1 VSPSTCGKIILFRP
15 DDLLAPR
22 EPVFKEPW
30 HAQALAL
37 ADSLV
42 RAEAFTATE
51 WAQALGATLKTTEAQ
66 GRPDNTETYYTAVVE
81 ALESLSESRTGISG
95 AERQRRRDAW
105 KHAYLSTPHGQPVTL
120 ADHVS

>member
-1 VSPSTCGKIILFRP
+1 MFRP
-15 DDLLAPR
+15 EDLLAPR

-42 RAEAFTATE
+42 RAGAFTATE
-51 WAQALGATLKTTEAQ
+51 WAEALGVALKAADAQ
-66 GRPDNTETYYTAVVE
+66 GLPDNTETYYTAVVE
-81 ALESLSESRTGISG
+81 ALEALSESRTGISG

-105 KHAYLSTPHGQPVTL
+105 KRAYLSTPHGQPVTL
-120 ADHVS
+120 ADSV

>member
-1 VSPSTCGKIILFRP
+1 MFRP
-15 DDLLAPR
+15 EDLLAPR

-42 RAEAFTATE
+42 RAGAFTATE
-51 WAQALGATLKTTEAQ
+51 WAEALGAALKVAEAH
-66 GRPDNTETYYTAVVE
+66 GLPDNTETYYTAVVE
-81 ALESLSESRTGISG
+81 ALEALSESRTGISG

-105 KHAYLSTPHGQPVTL
+105 KRAYLSTPHGQPVTL
-120 ADHVS
+120 ADSV